1 MIYFYDGTKEGFLT
15 AFLQAF
21 TDENAIISS
30 RSAQIPLGATP
41 VFVQTDEERAKRA
54 ETRLCTFDKNSPR
67 ELSFLLR
74 SGEDGAEQTAFSYF
88 RLLAKHKKPVSQMLT
103 EEAVFQAMEIVKRV
117 AFEIHRFHGFI
128 RFTECAG
135 GALYAPFAP
144 DNDICDL
151 LAPHFRARYPAF
163 AFVIHDVKRK
173 KAVVYDG
180 KNTFI
185 APLPE
190 AEIVLSANEDQWQS
204 LWKEYYNS
212 VNIPSRERKKQMR
225 GYMPARYWQFLP
237 EIST

>member
-1 MIYFYDGTKEGFLT
+1 MIYFYDGTKYGFLT

-21 TDENAIISS
+21 TDEHAVLSS
-30 RSAQIPLGATP
+30 HASQLTLGEPP
-41 VFVQTDEERAKRA
+41 VFVETDEARAKRA
-54 ETRLCTFDKNSPR
+54 EARLCSFDKNFR
-67 ELSFLLR
+67 HELSFLLR
-74 SGEDGAEQTAFSYF
+74 SGEDRAEQTAFLYF
-88 RLLAKHKKPVSQMLT
+88 RLLATRKQPVSQILT
-103 EEAVFQAMEIVKRV
+103 EEAVFNAMEIIKRV
-117 AFEIHRFHGFI
+117 GFEIHRFHGFI

-135 GALYAPFAP
+135 GALYAPFSP

-180 KNTFI
+180 KNTFV
-185 APLPE
+185 APLQQ
-190 AEIVLSANEDQWQS
+190 AEIVLSADEDGWQA
-204 LWKEYYNS
+204 LWKEYYQS

-237 EIST
+237 EI